1 MDDGAPKLEGIHDR
15 GGVPVE
21 LGENPL
27 QFLADAGYTGI
38 VATNSEFE
46 IERYPRVGDDLTAE
60 TVFETISDEKKTA
73 MGTGFFVTW
82 MTTYRNQDGEV
93 IGRQRFRTLRFKTGT
108 EMAQRL
114 APSISPDTEF
124 FWSGLKEGELR
135 IQRCAN
141 CKTLRVPPRPM
152 CGKCQSLD
160 WDYVVS
166 SGHGTVYSFVMPQYP
181 PLPFLQYPTSSP

>member
-1 MDDGAPKLEGIHDR
+1 MTEVDKDELRRRLDALIGQPISSGQPVTSPDPVNVPMIRHALSDFNPAYLDEDFAKKSRYGGIVSPPVMLQSWTMAPPKLEGIHER

-46 IERYPRVGDDLTAE
+46 VERYPRVGDDITAE

-82 MTTYRNQDGEV
+82 LTTYCNQDGEV
-93 IGRQRFRTLRFKTGT
+93 IGRQRFRTLRFKKAG
-108 EMAQRL
+108 
-114 APSISPDTEF
+114 
-124 FWSGLKEGELR
+124 
-135 IQRCAN
+135 
-141 CKTLRVPPRPM
+141 
-152 CGKCQSLD
+152 
-160 WDYVVS
+160 
-166 SGHGTVYSFVMPQYP
+166 
-181 PLPFLQYPTSSP
+181 

>member
-1 MDDGAPKLEGIHDR
+1 MTDEATTELRQRLDALIGQPISSGQPVSSPDPVNAAMIRHWAYALSDFNPAYLDEDFAKNSRYGGIVSPPVMLQSWTMAPPKLEGIHDR

-82 MTTYRNQDGEV
+82 ITTYRNQDGEI
-93 IGRQRFRTLRFKTGT
+93 IGRQRFRTLRFKKG
-108 EMAQRL
+108 
-114 APSISPDTEF
+114 
-124 FWSGLKEGELR
+124 G
-135 IQRCAN
+135 
-141 CKTLRVPPRPM
+141 
-152 CGKCQSLD
+152 
-160 WDYVVS
+160 
-166 SGHGTVYSFVMPQYP
+166 
-181 PLPFLQYPTSSP
+181 

>member
-1 MDDGAPKLEGIHDR
+1 MTDTADNDLRARLDALIGQPISSGQPVQAPDPVNKAMIRHWAYALSDFNPAYLDEEFARGSRYGGLVSPPVMLQSWTMAPPKLEGIHER

-46 IERYPRVGDDLTAE
+46 IERYPRVGDDISAE

-82 MTTYRNQDGEV
+82 ITTYRNQDGE
-93 IGRQRFRTLRFKTGT
+93 ILGRQRFRTLRFKKG
-108 EMAQRL
+108 
-114 APSISPDTEF
+114 D
-124 FWSGLKEGELR
+124 
-135 IQRCAN
+135 
-141 CKTLRVPPRPM
+141 
-152 CGKCQSLD
+152 
-160 WDYVVS
+160 
-166 SGHGTVYSFVMPQYP
+166 
-181 PLPFLQYPTSSP
+181 

>member
-1 MDDGAPKLEGIHDR
+1 MSEVDKDELRKRLDALIGQPISSGQPVKSPDPVNAAMIRHWAYALSDFNPAYLDEDFAKNSRYGGIVSPPVMLQSWTMAPPKIEGIHDR

-82 MTTYRNQDGEV
+82 VTTYRNQDGEV
-93 IGRQRFRTLRFKTGT
+93 VGRQRFRTLRFKKG
-108 EMAQRL
+108 
-114 APSISPDTEF
+114 
-124 FWSGLKEGELR
+124 G
-135 IQRCAN
+135 
-141 CKTLRVPPRPM
+141 
-152 CGKCQSLD
+152 
-160 WDYVVS
+160 
-166 SGHGTVYSFVMPQYP
+166 
-181 PLPFLQYPTSSP
+181 